1 MITGLFT
8 DFLVISVTLSLVI
21 IGLITL
27 TPLLRKHYS
36 AKLSYWIWLILT
48 LRLLLPFNFSFT
60 NPPVAI
66 QLPEGQAIAT
76 VFQGSASQNLQADA
90 PVISQPVQ
98 TGDVIHIP
106 SIINILAYIWVIGA
120 VLF

>member
-8 DFLVISVTLSLVI
+8 DFLVISVTISLVI

-66 QLPEGQAIAT
+66 QLPEGQYSNCLSKLSVPEFAGGY
-76 VFQGSASQNLQADA
+76 VSNLSAGPDRGCKPYPFYN
-90 PVISQPVQ
+90 
-98 TGDVIHIP
+98 
-106 SIINILAYIWVIGA
+106 
-120 VLF
+120 